1 MCARGFPYYLC
12 RNIENYGNSLTS
24 AVAPHL
30 FGGWSEYLYLKP
42 GTAMFHVP
50 ETLPDDVAVLTE
62 IFAVTHS
69 LERVAS
75 FRRPGGFRPGDTV
88 AIIGAGP
95 LGLAHAIKA
104 MP

>member
-1 MCARGFPYYLC
+1 MTAGVP
-12 RNIENYGNSLTS
+12 
-24 AVAPHL
+24 PHL

-42 GTAMFHVP
+42 GTAVFRVP
-50 ETLPDDVAVLTE
+50 DELPDDVAVLTE

-69 LERVAS
+69 LERAAAM
-75 FRRPGGFRPGDTV
+75 RRPAGLRPGDAV

-104 MP
+104 S